1 MGTASALPQ
10 CLRGGR
16 LHRAGRPP
24 KRWRGVREFDALCR
38 IHGYIMLVFGVSV
51 FFNCVIE
58 RTPSLQWL
66 TGWGF
71 RLNML
76 YSEADGTNPAVNAV
90 YRVLAICMLA
100 IGLYEIKLPELDE
113 RVKEYYSKV
122 FVMYLLP
129 VGLCFG
135 YDAIQPYAGPL
146 SVCVAAV
153 PLFFSMVGLYILLRR
168 R

>member
-1 MGTASALPQ
+1 MEPA
-10 CLRGGR
+10 
-16 LHRAGRPP
+16 

-76 YSEADGTNPAVNAV
+76 YSEVSPRMCLCEVHLVRDASASVCAQRDFGLNVHGIQADGTNPAVNAV

-122 FVMYLLP
+122 
-129 VGLCFG
+129 C
-135 YDAIQPYAGPL
+135 
-146 SVCVAAV
+146 VCARAKRNPRIRVR
-153 PLFFSMVGLYILLRR
+153 G
-168 R
+168 